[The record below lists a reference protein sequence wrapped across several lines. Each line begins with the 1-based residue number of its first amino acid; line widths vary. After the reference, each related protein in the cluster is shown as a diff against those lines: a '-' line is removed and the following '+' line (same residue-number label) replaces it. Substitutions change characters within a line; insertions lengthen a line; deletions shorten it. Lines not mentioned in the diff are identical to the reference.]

1 MCVCVYLCV
10 YRGGG
15 GGGGRER
22 GEGRGFDRGEYTT
35 LTMYVQLKTCM
46 SVSHAPPIT
55 SEMKGLF

>member
-1 MCVCVYLCV
+1 MCICVYI
-10 YRGGG
+10 GGG
-15 GGGGRER
+15 GGGGEGRER